1 MRSVVLLVSLVATS
15 LSGAPARAAD
25 GWGIE
30 HEKIVEITGRVVDLA
45 CTLKGDC
52 PPNCGDGKRHLGLL
66 TPDGK
71 LRAVVKGPVEFAG
84 PVRDLLRYCGKTVQL
99 DGLLIENPAINIV
112 MLQNI
117 RERSDQPFVKA
128 DQFWKDWEAA
138 NGKAEEWYRED
149 KLVKDVIGADGVYGI
164 KGLNPPPPDK
174 K

>member
-1 MRSVVLLVSLVATS
+1 MKRALIA
-15 LSGAPARAAD
+15 AAAIAAIAFPAARAAD

-30 HEKIVEITGRVVDLA
+30 HEKIVELTGRVVDLA

-52 PPNCGDGKRHLGLL
+52 PSNCGDGRRQLGLL

-84 PVRDLLRYCGKTVQL
+84 PVRDLVRFCGRTVQV
-99 DGLLIENPAINIV
+99 DGLLIENPAIHIV

-117 RERSDQPFVKA
+117 RERPDQPWTRA
-128 DQFWKDWEAA
+128 DQFAKDWEAA

-149 KLVKDVIGADGVYGI
+149 KLVKDIIGADGVYGI
-164 KGLNPPPPDK
+164 RGLNPPPPEK